1 MRCVGGTSRKYA
13 FNRPTLPFLWLV
25 QARKNLIQ
33 IEVVALEE
41 ASFLLVEKPRC
52 SFVNQ
57 FGKEIFT
64 IVN

>member
-41 ASFLLVEKPRC
+41 ASFLLSEETKW
-52 SFVNQ
+52 SFVN
-57 FGKEIFT
+57 
-64 IVN
+64 